1 MANDEHVALLKQG
14 VAAWNAWR
22 REHPDI
28 RPNLSG
34 AYLADAHLTDDHTQ
48 SDLIDASVHMTMTA
62 RARPNSVI
70 ISLRKSSPMARLV
83 SHQTFQPSA
92 SSIATSFDA
101 SDRSVLA

>member
-34 AYLADAHLTDDHTQ
+34 AYLADAHLTDDRTQ
-48 SDLIDASVHMTMTA
+48 SD
-62 RARPNSVI
+62 
-70 ISLRKSSPMARLV
+70 
-83 SHQTFQPSA
+83 
-92 SSIATSFDA
+92 
-101 SDRSVLA
+101 

>member
-34 AYLADAHLTDDHTQ
+34 AYLADAHLTDDRTQ
-48 SDLIDASVHMTMTA
+48 SDLIDASVHMTMSTA
-62 RARPNSVI
+62 QLSHYLIAEIIADGETCIPPN
-70 ISLRKSSPMARLV
+70 LPAFGLQHRNEFRC
-83 SHQTFQPSA
+83 
-92 SSIATSFDA
+92 
-101 SDRSVLA
+101 